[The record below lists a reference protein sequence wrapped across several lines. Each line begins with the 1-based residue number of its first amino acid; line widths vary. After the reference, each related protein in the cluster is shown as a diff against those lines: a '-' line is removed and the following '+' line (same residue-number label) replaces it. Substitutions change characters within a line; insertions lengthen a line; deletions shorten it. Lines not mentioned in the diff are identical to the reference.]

1 MSIRYR
7 FYTIGWSGI
16 SICSFAAAKVL
27 LFFEICKYLG
37 GRNVRKNG
45 FLAKSSDNI
54 RPNGRKKRSF
64 VPCQRRNTNRASMH
78 DAGTRET
85 AGIKCRGKEERNYF
99 VFHKKQKNGN
109 KKVGTNKRTHERM
122 A

>member
-1 MSIRYR
+1 MQIFGEQKS
-7 FYTIGWSGI
+7 
-16 SICSFAAAKVL
+16 K
-27 LFFEICKYLG
+27 
-37 GRNVRKNG
+37 KNG
-45 FLAKSSDNI
+45 IFCANRRMTSDTMDDEEGGADAPQSGRTI
-54 RPNGRKKRSF
+54 R
-64 VPCQRRNTNRASMH
+64 RASMH